1 MKDFFYSIPD
11 WVWWLLG
18 GVFVVQWLANF
29 VSKRSSNKLDV
40 VVALL
45 ENINGSLIK
54 ISSRLDKLDRLDQ
67 LDQLE
72 RLGFKLDDVERAL
85 RNLDKL
91 DELDWWSKDK
101 TTFATELF
109 DRIEKLDK
117 G

>member
-1 MKDFFYSIPD
+1 MKEIFYSIPD

-18 GVFVVQWLANF
+18 GVFVVQWLANI
-29 VSKRSSNKLDV
+29 VSRRSSDKLDIV
-40 VVALL
+40 VTLL
-45 ENINGSLIK
+45 ENIDRNLIK
-54 ISSRLDKLDRLDQ
+54 VGNNLDK

-72 RLGFKLDDVERAL
+72 RLGFKLDDVGS
-85 RNLDKL
+85 NLQNLNKL

>member
-1 MKDFFYSIPD
+1 M
-11 WVWWLLG
+11 G
-18 GVFVVQWLANF
+18 GVFVVQWLANI
-29 VSKRSSNKLDV
+29 VSKRSSSKLDV

-54 ISSRLDKLDRLDQ
+54 ISSRLDKLDQ

-85 RNLDKL
+85 QNLDKL